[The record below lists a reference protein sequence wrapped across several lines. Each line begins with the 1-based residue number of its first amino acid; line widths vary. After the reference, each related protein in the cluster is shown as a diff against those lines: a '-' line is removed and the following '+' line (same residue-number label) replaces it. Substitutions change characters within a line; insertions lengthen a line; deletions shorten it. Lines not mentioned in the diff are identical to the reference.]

1 MIYLLDINVL
11 LGLAYPEHVHHK
23 RASQWLENLRNRE
36 CRSCSL
42 ATCAITE
49 LGFLRIASGGSKM
62 ALSLKHAKEELYR
75 FKQLY
80 RPVLLGD
87 ELPGDVL
94 PEWVSKS
101 KHTTDGHLVEL
112 ARRHYAVFATL
123 DTGIPGAL
131 LVSDAGAKP
140 WRVRDAPP
148 ELHAL

>member
-11 LGLAYPEHVHHK
+11 LALSFRHHVH
-23 RASQWLENLRNRE
+23 RELASRWLKNLQNTER
-36 CRSCSL
+36 RSCSL

-49 LGFLRIASGGSKM
+49 LGFLRIASGGSNL
-62 ALSLKHAKEELYR
+62 ALSLGHAKEELCR
-75 FKQLY
+75 FKQRY
-80 RPVLLGD
+80 RPVFLGD

-94 PEWVSKS
+94 PEWVTKS
-101 KHTTDGHLVEL
+101 KQTTDGHLVAL
-112 ARRHYAVFATL
+112 ARKHYAVFATL

-131 LVSDAGAKP
+131 LIDHAPEKP